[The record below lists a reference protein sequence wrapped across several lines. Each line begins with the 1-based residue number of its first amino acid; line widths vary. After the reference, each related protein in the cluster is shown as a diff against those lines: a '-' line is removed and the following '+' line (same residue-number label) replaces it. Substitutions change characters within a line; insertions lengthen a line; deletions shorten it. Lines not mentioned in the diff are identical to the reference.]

1 MMTRRVGIIGTGM
14 ARSGASDV
22 PSWILFARAAK
33 EAATEAGIKLTDVQ
47 GLHYGNAYS
56 VTTEQ
61 QNNISPLVLSVLG
74 IENHIP
80 CVRYEAACASGS
92 IAFRQGYLNIMSGM
106 YDIMLVGGGERMRGA
121 PSAVA
126 QGAMSESMADVERKN
141 GLTFSSFFAMVAKAY
156 ARKYGL
162 TIDRMQELLGEISV
176 KSHYHGS
183 FNKLAHFQK
192 AVTLTDV
199 LLSPMVCDPIKV
211 MDSCPFSDG
220 GAALILASEEIAKN
234 YKNVIWIAG
243 SGHASGFPIIAEG
256 EDLTAVPAAEAAV
269 ATALKQAKITIK
281 DVDIAEVHDCSS
293 MREVMCLESS
303 GMFKKGEGIFAAAEK
318 KTYFDG
324 EMPVNCSGGLK
335 SRGHPVGATGAYQLA
350 EITRQLRG
358 DWGGIMPRNN
368 PQIGITVNIGGGGAV
383 VTSHVLTK

>member
-1 MMTRRVGIIGTGM
+1 MTRRVGIIGTGM

-33 EAATEAGIKLTDVQ
+33 EAAAEAGIKLTDVQ

-126 QGAMSESMADVERKN
+126 QGAMSESMADIERKN

-192 AVTLTDV
+192 KITIQDV
-199 LLSPMVCDPIKV
+199 MLSPMVCDPIKV

-220 GAALILASEEIAKN
+220 GAALILASEEIAGN

-269 ATALKQAKITIK
+269 AAALNQAKITIK

-303 GMFKKGEGIFAAAEK
+303 GMFKKGEGIFAAAEG
-318 KTYFDG
+318 KTYFNG

-335 SRGHPVGATGAYQLA
+335 SRGHPVGATGAYQLC

-358 DWGGIMPRNN
+358 DWGGIMPQNN
-368 PQIGITVNIGGGGAV
+368 PQTGITVNIGGGGAV

>member
-1 MMTRRVGIIGTGM
+1 MTRRVGIIGTGM
-14 ARSGASDV
+14 ARSGSSDV

-121 PSAVA
+121 PSSVA

-192 AVTLTDV
+192 KITIQDV
-199 LLSPMVCDPIKV
+199 MLSPMVCDPIKV

-220 GAALILASEEIAKN
+220 GAALILASEEIARN

-269 ATALKQAKITIK
+269 ATALKQAEITIK

-303 GMFKKGEGIFAAAEK
+303 GMFKKGEGIFAAAEG
-318 KTYFDG
+318 KTYFNG

-335 SRGHPVGATGAYQLA
+335 SRGHPVGATGAYQLC

-358 DWGGIMPRNN
+358 DWGGIMPQNN
-368 PQIGITVNIGGGGAV
+368 PQTGITVNIGGGGAV